1 MGPAKKATTMVGRLC
16 SAPFK
21 PWYICST
28 TELIMAFCLSLFDTL
43 LHLLHI
49 HKILVCCIA
58 LPLTLYGQTTM
69 LVLLLFPTWT
79 PATSFWVSIW
89 TSGKSSRF
97 SQIEELWPRF
107 TWLRFNWFFL
117 WLVFARVSYIF
128 SLVHRTSYNKQRI
141 YLARFFNV
149 QLLTGGKEKSKAG
162 EEEENRR
169 LQSQVGQ
176 EAPSLVI
183 FVVVQSRSRRIYF

>member
-1 MGPAKKATTMVGRLC
+1 MVWCRQTTVLFVHVSEMGPAKKATTMVGRLC

-89 TSGKSSRF
+89 TSGKSSRL

-107 TWLRFNWFFL
+107 TWLWFNWFCCDQSLQECQTFFL
-117 WLVFARVSYIF
+117 SYI
-128 SLVHRTSYNKQRI
+128 
-141 YLARFFNV
+141 V
-149 QLLTGGKEKSKAG
+149 Q
-162 EEEENRR
+162 
-169 LQSQVGQ
+169 
-176 EAPSLVI
+176 
-183 FVVVQSRSRRIYF
+183 